1 LPPTL
6 ASTSN
11 AAASTSNASDRG
23 RRTRTVDVG
32 PRYRI
37 ERQLGEGG
45 MGLVYEAT
53 DLELH
58 RRVAIK
64 LIRHERDDEDARA
77 RFLREARSAAALTHP
92 HACQLYEVSEHQG
105 QPFLVLELLDGE
117 PLSKRVERGRLT
129 IQEAATILVP
139 LMEAVSAFHRAG
151 LVHRDLKPSNVFL
164 TTQGVKLLDFGL
176 ARRADRSNA
185 LTETLMTSPGAVT
198 GTMRYMAPE
207 QITGDPIDGR
217 ADVFALGVLLYEM
230 LTGRIPFNAETN
242 IDWLNAVLTDDPQ
255 SLGSPELVALD
266 PIVMRALQRRPQDR
280 YESVDHMLHAF
291 QTAIGAGADG
301 ADRATSAQAITQ
313 ASAVSSSAPHAPAPH
328 APAECA
334 ECRLAVL
341 PFRVPQDDDDLRSLE
356 EGLPEALTAAL
367 SDSPDWRVISNR
379 LAQPYGRDADLVAVG
394 QKLEVERLLTGSV
407 MRAGDDI
414 RITAQ
419 LVDASDGAVCWS
431 LTSNHRWE
439 SAVALQ
445 DTVCREIRAGLDEHR
460 AHPSS

>member
-1 LPPTL
+1 
-6 ASTSN
+6 
-11 AAASTSNASDRG
+11 
-23 RRTRTVDVG
+23 
-32 PRYRI
+32 
-37 ERQLGEGG
+37 
-45 MGLVYEAT
+45 
-53 DLELH
+53 
-58 RRVAIK
+58 
-64 LIRHERDDEDARA
+64 
-77 RFLREARSAAALTHP
+77 
-92 HACQLYEVSEHQG
+92 
-105 QPFLVLELLDGE
+105 
-117 PLSKRVERGRLT
+117 LSKRMERGRLT
-129 IQEAATILVP
+129 IEEAGAILVP

-255 SLGSPELVALD
+255 SLGNPELEALD
-266 PIVMRALQRRPQDR
+266 PVVIRALQRRPQDR
-280 YESVDHMLHAF
+280 YESVDHMLRAF
-291 QTAIGAGADG
+291 QTAIGAGASDTTTT
-301 ADRATSAQAITQ
+301 AQATAQATTRATTQ
-313 ASAVSSSAPHAPAPH
+313 APAVDAPSSHT
-328 APAECA
+328 PAECA

-356 EGLPEALTAAL
+356 EGLPEALTATL

-379 LAQPYGRDADLVAVG
+379 LAQPYGRESDLVAVG

-407 MRAGDDI
+407 LRDGDDI